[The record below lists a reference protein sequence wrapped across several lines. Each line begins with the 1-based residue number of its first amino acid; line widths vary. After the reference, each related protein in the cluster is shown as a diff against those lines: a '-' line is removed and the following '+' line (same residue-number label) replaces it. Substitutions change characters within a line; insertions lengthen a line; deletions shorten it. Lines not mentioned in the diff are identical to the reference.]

1 MPVKKST
8 MCVCVHKEF
17 YVFIWSMFLTSLL
30 DTTTFPVLTV
40 SLGVGSLFSCSVC
53 QFFYSTLSHKN
64 ITTGVMA
71 NTRIIFLGIIT
82 VLLNPWIE
90 KILYVVSWLLR
101 TLDLLQTHPENN
113 LCNLSG
119 QLLLIACSEMV
130 DKDKS
135 CTVTDQQCAI
145 QEL

>member
-1 MPVKKST
+1 
-8 MCVCVHKEF
+8 MCVCAQRVLCF
-17 YVFIWSMFLTSLL
+17 YLVY
-30 DTTTFPVLTV
+30 V
-40 SLGVGSLFSCSVC
+40 SYEPLGYHHLPSTDGLGVGSLFSCSVC
-53 QFFYSTLSHKN
+53 QFFYSTLSYKN

-71 NTRIIFLGIIT
+71 NTRIIFLGIVT

>member
-1 MPVKKST
+1 MSVKKST
-8 MCVCVHKEF
+8 VCVCVCVCMCVCTKSSNLKC
-17 YVFIWSMFLTSLL
+17 FIWSVFLTSLL

-40 SLGVGSLFSCSVC
+40 SLGVGSLFSCSIC

-71 NTRIIFLGIIT
+71 ITRIIILLGIII

-101 TLDLLQTHPENN
+101 TLDLLQTHPKHNN

-119 QLLLIACSEMV
+119 QLLLIAGC
-130 DKDKS
+130 
-135 CTVTDQQCAI
+135 
-145 QEL
+145 